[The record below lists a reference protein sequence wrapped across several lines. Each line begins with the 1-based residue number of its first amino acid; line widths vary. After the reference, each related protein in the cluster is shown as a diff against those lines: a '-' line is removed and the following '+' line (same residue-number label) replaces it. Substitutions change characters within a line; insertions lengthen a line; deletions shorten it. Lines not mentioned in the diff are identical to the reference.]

1 MATKANQVPD
11 RPGSRPRSRFVDAL
25 ARFWDSDI
33 FFSFRRSP
41 IVIVA
46 FIVTLIF
53 FVCAFGAAWIAPHNT
68 FDVATLNLMDASQPP
83 AWSEGG
89 SRTFLLG
96 TDDQG
101 RDVLST
107 IMFGMRVSLSVGF
120 ASVAFAVVLGV
131 TLGLIAGYTGG
142 FVDSLIM
149 RIADVQ
155 LSFPAIL
162 IALMIDAVM
171 HSLLPRGMH
180 DEVALLVLTVSIGLA
195 QWVAFARTVRGQVMV
210 EKNKEYVQA
219 ARVIGLPGY
228 LIAVRHVMPNALG
241 PVMVIATINLAV
253 DRDRGDLR
261 LPRRRPAADLAVAR
275 HAYHIDGN
283 SSQGEWW
290 MTIFPG
296 VASLLVAFG
305 RLWATG
311 CDALN
316 PEAADDRGNTVGKSP
331 LLEGAQPAR
340 RVPDTARHA
349 ARGRRHLLRHRRRR
363 GARRGQQVGAGKS
376 LTGAAIIGLLEPPG
390 RIAGGEITPDGRRI
404 DGLPYEAMRQI
415 RGRQIGAIF
424 QDPLTSLNPLYRV
437 GDQIVETIRTHLPL
451 SEAQARKRAIEL
463 LQEVGIS
470 AAAQR
475 IDHYP
480 QFSGGS
486 TRE

>member
-11 RPGSRPRSRFVDAL
+11 RPSSRPRSRFVDAL

-33 FFSFRRSP
+33 FYSFRRSP

-131 TLGLIAGYTGG
+131 VLGLLAGYAGG

-155 LSFPAIL
+155 LSFPGIL

-180 DEVALLVLTVSIGLA
+180 DEVALLVLTISIGLA

-219 ARVIGLPGY
+219 ARVIGLPAS
-228 LIAVRHVMPNALG
+228 LIALRHVMPNVLG

-253 DRDRGDLR
+253 AIVTEATLSFLGVG
-261 LPRRRPAADLAVAR
+261 LPPTSPSLGTLIR
-275 HAYHIDGN
+275 IGN
-283 SSQGEWW
+283 NFLFSGEWW

-296 VASLLVAFG
+296 AALVLLVLSVNLLG
-305 RLWATG
+305 DWLR
-311 CDALN
+311 DALN
-316 PEAADDRGNTVGKSP
+316 PK
-331 LLEGAQPAR
+331 
-340 RVPDTARHA
+340 
-349 ARGRRHLLRHRRRR
+349 LR
-363 GARRGQQVGAGKS
+363 
-376 LTGAAIIGLLEPPG
+376 
-390 RIAGGEITPDGRRI
+390 
-404 DGLPYEAMRQI
+404 
-415 RGRQIGAIF
+415 
-424 QDPLTSLNPLYRV
+424 
-437 GDQIVETIRTHLPL
+437 
-451 SEAQARKRAIEL
+451 
-463 LQEVGIS
+463 
-470 AAAQR
+470 
-475 IDHYP
+475 
-480 QFSGGS
+480 
-486 TRE
+486 